1 MDIRK
6 KVVGILND
14 VNPAKRLEDVTDI
27 IGGGYIDSFELMLL
41 VSKLNESFEIEITID
56 DLTPENFMSADSIAS
71 MIENMKK

>member
-6 KVVGILND
+6 IVVGILND
-14 VNPAKRLEDVTDI
+14 VNPAKKLEEVTDI

-56 DLTPENFMSADSIAS
+56 DLTPENFMSADSIAF
-71 MIENMKK
+71 MIEKMKE

>member
-6 KVVGILND
+6 IVVGILND